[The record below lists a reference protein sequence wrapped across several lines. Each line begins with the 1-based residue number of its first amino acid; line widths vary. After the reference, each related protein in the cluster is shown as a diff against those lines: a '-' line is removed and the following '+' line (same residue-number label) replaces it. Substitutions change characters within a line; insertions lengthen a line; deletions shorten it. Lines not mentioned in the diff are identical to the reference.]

1 VNWQHFRTFVWLRW
15 RLRFN
20 QLKRAGTV
28 NAVILAMMAGTLV
41 IIAAVLAVGLFLCGL
56 FVLPEAPPLV
66 LLYVW
71 DGLILAFLFFWA
83 VGLLTDLQ
91 RSEILSLDKFL
102 HLPVS
107 PAGAF
112 LINYLS
118 SLVSLNTVLFVPAML
133 ALILALALARG
144 AGLLLLVPL
153 LAAFLLMVSAVT
165 YQFQGWLASLMVNP
179 RRRRTVI
186 VIVTLVFVLV
196 CQVPNLLNMAQPW
209 KRQQRDVI
217 AAQLRKM
224 QDDLQHAFTAGQ
236 ISAIQHQQEL
246 QRAHNEYLAR
256 IRELNEQ
263 TWNQVGDI
271 AVLANALVPPG
282 WLALGAMNLDEGR
295 IVIPLLA
302 TLGLAL
308 IGTASLWR
316 SYQTTVRLYRGEFS
330 AGKRTAPAAAALA
343 LPAAREPGMLEKRL
357 PGLSEQVSAI
367 ALAGLRGLLRAPE
380 AKMMLLGPLIMIVIF
395 GSMIWAGSTELPPA
409 VRPLLAY
416 GAMAMVLLSMGQV
429 AGNQFGF
436 DRSGFRVFVLCPARR
451 RDILIGKNM
460 AVAPLALSLG
470 GLLALLVQV
479 VYPVRFDYF
488 LAALPQF
495 VSMFLLF
502 CLLANWMSIL
512 APMPIAPGAFRPANP
527 KGIPLLVHLGF
538 TFLFP
543 LALAPTL
550 LPLAVE
556 LACEPWLG
564 GVPICLILS
573 VLECAAVIWLYHRLL
588 DWQGD
593 LLQAREQRILEIVTA
608 KAE

>member
-1 VNWQHFRTFVWLRW
+1 VNWQHFSTFVWLRW

-28 NAVILAMMAGTLV
+28 NAVILALLAGAIILLAAFLV
-41 IIAAVLAVGLFLCGL
+41 VVLFLVGWYA
-56 FVLPEAPPLV
+56 LPEASPLV

-91 RSEILSLDKFL
+91 RSEILSLNKLL

-133 ALILALALARG
+133 ALIVALALARG
-144 AGLLLLVPL
+144 VQLLLLVPL
-153 LAAFLLMVSAVT
+153 LAAFLLMVTAVT
-165 YQFQGWLASLMVNP
+165 YQFQGWLAALMVNP

-186 VIVTLVFVLV
+186 VIVTLVFVLI
-196 CQVPNLLNMAQPW
+196 CQVPNLVNMAQPW
-209 KRQQRDVI
+209 KRHERETMF
-217 AAQLRKM
+217 AR
-224 QDDLQHAFTAGQ
+224 LQEKRE
-236 ISAIQHQQEL
+236 EL
-246 QRAHNEYLAR
+246 QRALAAGKIDAARFQQEFQRAQHEER
-256 IRELNEQ
+256 IRQQEITDQ
-263 TWNQVGDI
+263 TWNQVGGI
-271 AVLANALVPPG
+271 AVLINALVPPG
-282 WLALGAMNLDEGR
+282 WLALGAMTLGEGQ

-302 TLGLAL
+302 TFGLAL

-316 SYQTTVRLYRGEFS
+316 SYRTTVRLYRGEFS
-330 AGKRTAPAAAALA
+330 ADKRTAPAAAALT
-343 LPAAREPGMLEKRL
+343 PASGEPGMLEKKL

-380 AKMMLLGPLIMIVIF
+380 AKMMLLGPIIMIVIF
-395 GSMIWAGSTELPPA
+395 GSMMWAGSGEVPQA

-429 AGNQFGF
+429 VGNQFGF

-460 AVAPLALSLG
+460 AVAPLALALG
-470 GLLALLVQV
+470 GLLALVVQMI
-479 VYPVRFDYF
+479 YPVRFDYF

-495 VSMFLLF
+495 VSMFLIF

-556 LACEPWLG
+556 LVCEPWIGSL
-564 GVPICLILS
+564 PICLALS
-573 VLECAAVIWLYHRLL
+573 MLECAVVIWLYSALL
-588 DWQGD
+588 EWQGD
-593 LLQAREQRILEIVTA
+593 LLQHREQRILEIVTA